1 MIRDIYGFI
10 LLISL
15 QLPLSLLF
23 YCFNASRIS
32 DLKLNHEQ
40 GLCICTHSHRRKKL
54 EWLKDIIRFVCEK
67 WGIIQLQL
75 TSPHFLWKI
84 INCNWRRCQ
93 LNLLLNLLSAT
104 YLWSTNTHKRD
115 CEGEKILE
123 NHHMLFLLFLF
134 SLLRYVKVRIMFTCL
149 RDC

>member
-1 MIRDIYGFI
+1 MASFYSSRFNFHFHYFFI
-10 LLISL
+10 
-15 QLPLSLLF
+15 
-23 YCFNASRIS
+23 ASMHLGYRIWNWIMNKVYVYVHI
-32 DLKLNHEQ
+32 LTEE
-40 GLCICTHSHRRKKL
+40 KKM